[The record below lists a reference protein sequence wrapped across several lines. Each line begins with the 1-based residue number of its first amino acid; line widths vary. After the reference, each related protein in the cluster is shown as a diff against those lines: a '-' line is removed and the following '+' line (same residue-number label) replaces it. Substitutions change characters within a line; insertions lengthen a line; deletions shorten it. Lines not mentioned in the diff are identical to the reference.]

1 MGKNKD
7 LKEVDEAVV
16 VIWMP
21 MLRSLPKNDHKCPCY
36 PEEHG
41 FCPCLPFIEKLECR
55 CGLFIVRETYDN
67 TKIEDWIK
75 RVKLHGQS

>member
-21 MLRSLPKNDHKCPCY
+21 MLRALPENDHKCPCY
-36 PEEHG
+36 PKEHG
-41 FCPCLPFIEKLECR
+41 FCPCLPFIEKLECK
-55 CGLFIVRETYDN
+55 CGLFLVKETYRYEKEKG
-67 TKIEDWIK
+67 KIE
-75 RVKLHGQS
+75 RVEVNG